1 MGWGQVLQSDTKSRQ
16 VIVCRSTVP
25 RQCMNAR
32 PDPDLAGFTGEVP
45 SDKL

>member
-16 VIVCRSTVP
+16 VIVGRSTVP
-25 RQCMNAR
+25 RRCMNAR
-32 PDPDLAGFTGEVP
+32 PDPDLAGFTGEVL